1 MAEQETVILLHGL
14 ARTRR
19 SMGTLEQALQK
30 AGYSTMNVGYP
41 SRKYSVEQ
49 LVERDVADAVDRC
62 RRRSTGPLHFVTH
75 SMGGI
80 LVRRYLADHAIDTLG
95 RVVMLAPPN
104 HGSEIVDKLGD
115 RWWFRWFNGP
125 AGCSLGT
132 GPDSV
137 PNRLGPA
144 DYPLGIIAGNRSLDP
159 IFSRMVARPNDGKV
173 SVASARLAGMQ
184 DFKVVPHGHTFI
196 MNRNQVIRQ
205 VVFFLQ
211 HGTFRE
217 EETRRPVPGKE

>member
-1 MAEQETVILLHGL
+1 MEERETVLLLHGL

-19 SMGTLEQALQK
+19 SMGKLERGLKK
-30 AGYSTMNVGYP
+30 AGFQTLNLGYP
-41 SRKYSVEQ
+41 SRRRSIAHLADIV
-49 LVERDVADAVDRC
+49 LADVVERCQKKKGSA
-62 RRRSTGPLHFVTH
+62 GPLHLVTH

-80 LVRRYLADHAIDTLG
+80 LVRQYLATHSVENLG

-104 HGSEIVDKLGD
+104 HGSEIVDRLGG

-144 DYPLGIIAGNRSLDP
+144 DYPLGIIAGNHSLDP
-159 IFSRMVARPNDGKV
+159 VFSRMIPGPSDGKV
-173 SVASARLAGMQ
+173 SVASARLQGMQ

-196 MNRNQVIRQ
+196 MNRNEVIHQVI
-205 VVFFLQ
+205 FFIQ
-211 HGTFRE
+211 HGRFE
-217 EETRRPVPGKE
+217 AEDS

>member
-14 ARTRR
+14 ARTSR
-19 SMGTLEQALQK
+19 SMARMERALKK
-30 AGYSTMNVGYP
+30 AGYETMNVGYP

-49 LVERDVADAVDRC
+49 LVERVVVDAVSRC
-62 RRRSTGPLHFVTH
+62 RNRSAGPLHFVTH

-80 LVRRYLADHAIDTLG
+80 LVRQYLATHRMENLG
-95 RVVMLAPPN
+95 KVVMLAPPN
-104 HGSEIVDKLGD
+104 HGSEIVDELGD

-159 IFSRMVARPNDGKV
+159 VFSRMVARPNDGKV
-173 SVASARLAGMQ
+173 SVASARLPGMQ
-184 DFKVVPHGHTFI
+184 DFRVVPCGHTFI

-205 VVFFLQ
+205 VLFFLQ
-211 HGTFRE
+211 HGRFRE